1 LVVLPTKE
9 KNNLGGKME
18 KVINDKTKAM
28 LASYGRSVLAAVI
41 ALYTAGITDPKD
53 MWAALVAALVPVAL
67 RAANPKDKSFGKFD
81 AVAKDVETALKNIKP
96 VKKAAK
102 KKVAKKVAK

>member
-1 LVVLPTKE
+1 M
-9 KNNLGGKME
+9 NNVQL
-18 KVINDKTKAM
+18 KAM
-28 LASYGRSVLAAVI
+28 LSSYGRSVLAGVI

-81 AVAKDVETALKNIKP
+81 AVAKDVEAALKNIKP

-102 KKVAKKVAK
+102 KVTKKVVK

>member
-1 LVVLPTKE
+1 M
-9 KNNLGGKME
+9 NNEQL
-18 KVINDKTKAM
+18 KAM
-28 LASYGRSVLAAVI
+28 LSSYGRSVLASVI

-102 KKVAKKVAK
+102 KKVAKKAVK

>member
-1 LVVLPTKE
+1 MNKE
-9 KNNLGGKME
+9 QL
-18 KVINDKTKAM
+18 KAM
-28 LASYGRSVLAAVI
+28 LSSYGRSVLAAVI

-81 AVAKDVETALKNIKP
+81 AVAKDVETALKNVKP

-102 KKVAKKVAK
+102 KVAKKTAKVVK

>member
-1 LVVLPTKE
+1 M
-9 KNNLGGKME
+9 NNVQL
-18 KVINDKTKAM
+18 KAM
-28 LASYGRSVLAAVI
+28 LSSYGRSVLAGVI

-81 AVAKDVETALKNIKP
+81 AVAKDVEAALKNIKP

-102 KKVAKKVAK
+102 KVAKKVTK

>member
-1 LVVLPTKE
+1 M
-9 KNNLGGKME
+9 NNAQL
-18 KVINDKTKAM
+18 KAM
-28 LASYGRSVLAAVI
+28 LSSYGRSVLAGVI

-81 AVAKDVETALKNIKP
+81 AVAKDVEAALKNIKP

-102 KKVAKKVAK
+102 KVAKKVVK

>member
-1 LVVLPTKE
+1 M
-9 KNNLGGKME
+9 NNEQL
-18 KVINDKTKAM
+18 KAM
-28 LASYGRSVLAAVI
+28 LSSYGRSVLASVI

-53 MWAALVAALVPVAL
+53 MWAAFVAALVPVAL

-81 AVAKDVETALKNIKP
+81 AVAKDVETALKNVKP

-102 KKVAKKVAK
+102 KTAKKVVK

>member
-1 LVVLPTKE
+1 M
-9 KNNLGGKME
+9 NNEQL
-18 KVINDKTKAM
+18 KAM
-28 LASYGRSVLAAVI
+28 LSSYGRSVLASVI

-81 AVAKDVETALKNIKP
+81 AVAKDVETALKNVKP

-102 KKVAKKVAK
+102 KVAKKTAKVVK

>member
-1 LVVLPTKE
+1 M
-9 KNNLGGKME
+9 NNEQL
-18 KVINDKTKAM
+18 KAM
-28 LASYGRSVLAAVI
+28 LSSYGRSVLASVI

-53 MWAALVAALVPVAL
+53 MWAAFVAALVPVAL

-81 AVAKDVETALKNIKP
+81 AVAKDVEVALKNVKP

-102 KKVAKKVAK
+102 KPVKKVAK